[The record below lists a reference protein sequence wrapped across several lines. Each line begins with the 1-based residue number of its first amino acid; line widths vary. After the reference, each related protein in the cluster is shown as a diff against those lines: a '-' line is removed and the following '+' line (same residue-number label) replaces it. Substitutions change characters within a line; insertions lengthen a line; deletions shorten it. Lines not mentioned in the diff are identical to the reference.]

1 MKFKIFGPRLNIVI
15 LVLALC
21 IFSLS
26 AGCIR
31 KNELGLARESAARS
45 ELYYQHAVEHYKNLI
60 AGGVFIDQT
69 RFELG
74 RLYYEHGEF
83 QKAREE
89 FEKSNASGGLKFLAI
104 TDYRLGDYRT
114 ALELFDR
121 NKFSDDQ
128 SRYFYGLTAEKLNL
142 FDQAVSIYKEI
153 SGGQF
158 QKDALRRIEDIRKE
172 AAVLSIKELSPEV
185 YAIIDRAPGAAE
197 YPQAGV
203 LILSCDENIEINPN
217 GTQTAYLHYLI
228 KILNERGKE
237 DFAEAKIDYDSTYE
251 SVELE
256 YARTIKPNGQVAEV
270 GSHNIRDVSKYMNFP
285 LYSNAR
291 LYIISFPEVT
301 EGAIVE
307 YKLKIYSSELINKK
321 DFMLAYPL
329 QAQEPV
335 LSARFSLVLPKE
347 RQLHFKIINSEY
359 NDFGAKLEP
368 AETEQKDG
376 RLVYSWQFKDL
387 PQIIPE
393 ANMPPG
399 SQINPTLLL
408 STFPS
413 WQEVYDWWWAL
424 AKDRINAAEPIKEKV
439 KELIQGKASA
449 GQKLMAIHDF
459 CAKNI
464 RYVAVEYGQAG
475 YKPHQAEDIFRNK
488 YGDCKDQAI
497 LLVTMLRAAGISADP
512 VLISTYDYYNLVPEL
527 PSALFD
533 HCITVAHL
541 DGEDVFIDP
550 TASTCSLGDLPVADQ
565 QRKVL
570 VFEDSGYKIQDTPL
584 FAAGHNT
591 VRQETDINVDKKG
604 AITAQ
609 KTITVGGFYDQAQ
622 RYWLLYTQPE
632 SIKETL
638 KEKIQDISIGARL
651 LDYKIDNLDGL
662 DKPVVLR
669 YDFSG
674 PEYFTVAGSARIMPA
689 LVTLDTT
696 LTAKDKRRYPLDL
709 TAPNIKET
717 IFNIAIP
724 DNFVIKYMP
733 DNVSLDN
740 PWFSFEASYA
750 FRKGKLV
757 FRQKAELKN
766 RDIAQKDYPGFKKSF
781 EDLAKKA
788 KQNILLEMKN

>member
-1 MKFKIFGPRLNIVI
+1 MIS
-15 LVLALC
+15 ALC
-21 IFSLS
+21 IFYLS
-26 AGCIR
+26 AGCGR
-31 KNELGLARESAARS
+31 TNDLDLARQKAARS
-45 ELYYQHAVEHYKNLI
+45 QLYYQHAAELYKKLI
-60 AGGVFIDQT
+60 AAGSNAAHA

-74 RLYYEHGEF
+74 RLYFEHGEF
-83 QKAREE
+83 QLARAE
-89 FEKSNASGGLKFLAI
+89 FEKCDLPGALKFLAI
-104 TDYRLGDYRT
+104 TNYRLGDYRT

-142 FDQAVSIYKEI
+142 FDQAVGIYKEI
-153 SGGQF
+153 TAGQY
-158 QKDALRRIEDIRKE
+158 KTDALLRIEDIRKD
-172 AAVLSIKELSPEV
+172 AAEQSIKELSPEA
-185 YAIIDRAPGAAE
+185 YAIINQAPAAEE
-197 YPQAGV
+197 YPQAGA
-203 LILSCDENIEINPN
+203 LILSCDERIEINPD
-217 GTQTAYLHYLI
+217 GTQTASLYYLV

-251 SVELE
+251 LVELE
-256 YARTIKPNGQVAEV
+256 YARTIKPDGRVAEV

-291 LYIISFPEVT
+291 IYIISFPEVT
-301 EGAIVE
+301 EGAVVE

-335 LSARFSLVLPKE
+335 LSANFSVTLPKE

-359 NDFGAKLEP
+359 NDFGAKMEP
-368 AETEQKDG
+368 AQTEQKDG
-376 RLVYSWQFKDL
+376 RLVYSWQFKGL

-393 ANMPPG
+393 ANMPP
-399 SQINPTLLL
+399 SEQINPTLLL

-413 WQEVYDWWWAL
+413 WQEVYDWWQVL
-424 AKDRINAAEPIKEKV
+424 AKDRILAADPIKVKV
-439 KELIQGKASA
+439 KELIEGKASA
-449 GQKLMAIHDF
+449 EEKLMAIHDF

-488 YGDCKDQAI
+488 YGDCKDQSI
-497 LLVTMLRAAGISADP
+497 LLVTMLRVAGIKAYP
-512 VLISTYDYYNLVPEL
+512 VLISTYDYYDLVPEL

-533 HCITVAHL
+533 HCIAVVRL
-541 DGEDVFIDP
+541 EGKDVFIDP

-570 VFEDSGYKIQDTPL
+570 VFEDAGYKIQDTPL
-584 FAAGHNT
+584 FSTGHNT
-591 VRQETDINVDKKG
+591 VRQETNINLDKGG
-604 AITAQ
+604 AISAQ
-609 KTITVGGFYDQAQ
+609 KTITVGGFYDQGQ
-622 RYWLLYTQPE
+622 RYWLLYTQPD
-632 SIKETL
+632 SIRETL

-651 LDYKIDNLDGL
+651 LDYKIDNLDDL

-674 PEYFTVAGSARIMPA
+674 PEYFTVAGPTRIMPA
-689 LVTLDTT
+689 LVSLDTT

-709 TAPNIKET
+709 TAPNTKET
-717 IFNIAIP
+717 IFNITIP

-733 DNVSLDN
+733 DNLSEDN
-740 PWFSFEASYA
+740 PWFSFTASYT
-750 FRKGKLV
+750 FSRNKLV
-757 FRQKAELKN
+757 FSQKTELKN
-766 RDIAQKDYPGFKKSF
+766 RGIAQKDYTEFKKSF
-781 EDLAKKA
+781 EELAKCA
-788 KQNILLEMKN
+788 KQNILLERKN